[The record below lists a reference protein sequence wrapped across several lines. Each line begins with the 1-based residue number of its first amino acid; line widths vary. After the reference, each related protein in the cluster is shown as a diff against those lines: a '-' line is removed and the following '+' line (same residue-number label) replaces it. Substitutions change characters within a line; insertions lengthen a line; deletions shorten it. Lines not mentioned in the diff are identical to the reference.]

1 MTRLARSLV
10 LAALLLS
17 VPAAA
22 NALGVSILSASS
34 SGGNASLLQVGDVLT
49 IDLTIENNGGLQ
61 ISALGLVATG
71 YDDDRNGIA
80 DSGLEFVGGTVGGQV
95 FSLINDGVEGF
106 GGLDNLRAGT
116 GPIEQWLFDPFDKQ
130 ELRVSFIESASIGGT
145 NGTGSADIGA
155 FGGLV
160 ANGDVHF
167 QLQFRAT
174 NLPSAPPAAFNLIFG
189 ENEQYGAG
197 AVDSTGAIVPF
208 SNGTHYVQVVPEP
221 GTALLMG
228 LGLAGLAG
236 IRRR

>member
-1 MTRLARSLV
+1 MTRLARSFV

-17 VPAAA
+17 VPVAA
-22 NALGVSILSASS
+22 NALGVSILNASS
-34 SGGNASLLQVGDVLT
+34 SGGNASVLQVGDVLT

-80 DSGLEFVGGTVGGQV
+80 DSGLQFVGGTVGDQV
-95 FSLINDGVEGF
+95 FSVFNDGTTGF
-106 GGLDNLRAGT
+106 GGLDNIRAGT
-116 GPIEQWLFDPFDKQ
+116 GPVEQWNFDPFDKE

-145 NGTGSADIGA
+145 NGNGSLDIGA

-160 ANGDVHF
+160 SGGDIHF
-167 QLQFRAT
+167 QLQFVAT

-189 ENEQYGAG
+189 ENAQYGAG

-208 SNGTHYVQVVPEP
+208 GNATHYVQVVPEP

-236 IRRR
+236 VRRR

>member
-1 MTRLARSLV
+1 MTRLARSFV

-17 VPAAA
+17 VPVAA
-22 NALGVSILSASS
+22 NALGVSILNASS
-34 SGGNASLLQVGDVLT
+34 SGGNASVLQVGDVLT

-80 DSGLEFVGGTVGGQV
+80 DSGLQF
-95 FSLINDGVEGF
+95 NDGTTGF
-106 GGLDNLRAGT
+106 GGLDNIRAGT
-116 GPIEQWLFDPFDKQ
+116 GPVEQWNFDPFDKE

-145 NGTGSADIGA
+145 NGNGSLDIGA

-160 ANGDVHF
+160 SGGDIHF
-167 QLQFRAT
+167 QLQFVAT

-189 ENEQYGAG
+189 ENAQYGAG

-208 SNGTHYVQVVPEP
+208 GNATHYVQVVPEP

-236 IRRR
+236 VRRR